1 MMGTAGARGV
11 KLFATRLAV
20 LAFPF
25 WPPQLAGPYTMPSTA
40 SRPRHTRSPVAAR
53 RETKGSIPHVGA
65 ILGCAWRSVTPSPF
79 DREPHAKL
87 NARALGPIA
96 KAPRVPRSG
105 LPVNGSELATN
116 PIVGQSEPEHDE
128 HMPEFLR
135 EASPGGP
142 SPPLRIGYRTRQVSH
157 RALSCLDGR
166 TPDQTRQD
174 QTRQGL
180 RDSRALLLQRFVL
193 RTRDAVR
200 EPYAPS
206 LPPPFRSRAPRQM
219 TVTGGRRQRS
229 QLAGKIGAETMEGG
243 PPEPISPV
251 SLPEPDIIL
260 RIMVPAGRV

>member
-142 SPPLRIGYRTRQVSH
+142 SPPLRIGYRTRQSPETDDGDRRTVRPHSKSSDEGCCPFV
-157 RALSCLDGR
+157 ALDVKK
-166 TPDQTRQD
+166 T
-174 QTRQGL
+174 
-180 RDSRALLLQRFVL
+180 
-193 RTRDAVR
+193 
-200 EPYAPS
+200 EP
-206 LPPPFRSRAPRQM
+206 
-219 TVTGGRRQRS
+219 RRQRS